1 MPGFPASDLADDTPF
16 ASFGKLSYSPT
27 HETMGQI
34 IGASRPHTTM
44 LLNRLERRGAI
55 QRLKPRGV
63 MVCPAELKRIL
74 NQGRARAA

>member
-1 MPGFPASDLADDTPF
+1 
-16 ASFGKLSYSPT
+16 
-27 HETMGQI
+27 MGQI